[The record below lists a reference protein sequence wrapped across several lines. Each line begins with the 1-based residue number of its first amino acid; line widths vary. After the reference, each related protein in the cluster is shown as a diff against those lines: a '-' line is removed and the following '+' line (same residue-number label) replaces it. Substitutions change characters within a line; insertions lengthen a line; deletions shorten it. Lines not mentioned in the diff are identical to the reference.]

1 MRARRQAW
9 LPSGDCPATGLGST
23 AQRRWL
29 PPVQRPATSAGS
41 VVPPRPQPTAPRPA
55 TGPGTDPRP
64 ARRRPRLGT
73 ATVAAAVLFGSCQE
87 QLPTS
92 VRDDLVPA
100 GVVVEVTLP
109 FEDFASN
116 VRVYGG
122 FGRASDRGVG
132 FVAHEFG
139 GGADETGRALPLLE
153 ARTLVRFGAYPA
165 SASVRDTTGT
175 LRTDSA
181 IAFVSGRI
189 VAALDTAGS
198 VAAGPV
204 EVVARE
210 VTEAWDASATW
221 SDAVDTL
228 GGRVP
233 WSEAGGGPGREV
245 VRGVWDPAEGDTLF
259 LPVDSA
265 RLREWSDTAAGVH
278 GIRLETT
285 TPGARLDLRSVS
297 LSLLALPSINP
308 DTIADL
314 RVSRTVGT
322 FIYDPPAPP
331 PAPGEARVGGVPAW
345 RSVLDLRL
353 PPELAGP
360 PALCAAVPCPVRFDD
375 SHVSYAA
382 LQLVSRVAAP
392 AFAPSDTLGVE
403 VRSVLAPDYLP
414 KSPLGPS
421 LTGLAGAR
429 FPPEW
434 FAAPAGEVA
443 EIPITGLVRDL
454 RRPGAD
460 ASASR
465 AIALLSPF
473 EPLSLEYLSFE
484 ASDPARAPRLRLVL
498 VFSQSGR

>member
-1 MRARRQAW
+1 MRPLRQARQ
-9 LPSGDCPATGLGST
+9 PPGERRATASAT
-23 AQRRWL
+23 DRR
-29 PPVQRPATSAGS
+29 
-41 VVPPRPQPTAPRPA
+41 PPRP
-55 TGPGTDPRP
+55 
-64 ARRRPRLGT
+64 RRRLRRPS
-73 ATVAAAVLFGSCQE
+73 APFAAAVLFASCQE

-92 VRDDLVPA
+92 AREDLVPA
-100 GVVVEVTLP
+100 GVIVEVTLP

-116 VRVYGG
+116 LRVYGG
-122 FGRASDRGVG
+122 FGRTSDRGVG
-132 FVAHEFG
+132 FVAHQFG
-139 GGADETGRALPLLE
+139 GGADESGRALPLLE
-153 ARTLVRFGAYPA
+153 AKTLVRFAGHPA
-165 SASVRDTTGT
+165 SASVRDTAGT

-181 IAFVSGRI
+181 ISFVSGRI
-189 VAALDTAGS
+189 VAVLDTAGS

-210 VTEAWDASATW
+210 MAEAWDASATW
-221 SDAVDTL
+221 GHAVDTL

-233 WSEAGGGPGREV
+233 WSEAGGGSGPEV
-245 VRGVWDPAEGDTLF
+245 VRGLWDPAQGDTLF

-265 RLREWSDTAAGVH
+265 RLRAWSDTASEVH

-285 TPGARLDLRSVS
+285 TPGVRLDLRSVS
-297 LSLLALPSINP
+297 LSLLAQPSINP
-308 DTIADL
+308 DTTVDL
-314 RVSRTVGT
+314 RVSWTAGT

-353 PPELAGP
+353 PSELAGP
-360 PALCAAVPCPVRFDD
+360 PALCAAVSCPARFDD

-382 LQLVSRVAAP
+382 LQLVSRAAAP

-414 KSPLGPS
+414 KSPLGPA

-429 FPPEW
+429 FPAEW

-443 EIPITGLVRDL
+443 EVPITGLVRDL

-460 ASASR
+460 SSVPR
-465 AIALLSPF
+465 AVALLAPF

-484 ASDPARAPRLRLVL
+484 ASDPDLAPRLRMVL
-498 VFSQSGR
+498 AFSQAGR